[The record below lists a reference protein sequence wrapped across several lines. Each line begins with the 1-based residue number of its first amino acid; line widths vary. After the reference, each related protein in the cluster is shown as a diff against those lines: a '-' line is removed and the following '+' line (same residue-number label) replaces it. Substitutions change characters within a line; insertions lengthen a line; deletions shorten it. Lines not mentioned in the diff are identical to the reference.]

1 MALFHGEK
9 IKLFS
14 LTSNRSL
21 AQEVSDRLGIPLTP
35 CEVAKFADGET
46 SVNISE
52 TVRGHKVFVIQ
63 STSAP
68 VNDNLMELL
77 IFIDAL
83 KRASAK
89 EINIVLPYYGYSRQD
104 RKAQSRQPISA
115 KLVADLLTVAGA
127 TRVICLDL
135 HAAQIQGFFNIP
147 IDNLMAMPLFY
158 KYVLDNNITNSIV
171 VSPDHGGANRARK
184 LADALHTDIAIIDKR
199 RPRPNVSEVM
209 NVIGEVEGKNCLII
223 DDLIDTAGTIY
234 NAAAALKERGAKDIY
249 VFASHAIFSGEAVN
263 RLSNEAYFKKIV
275 VTNSIELPESK
286 RFNNLEIISIAEL
299 ISSAIEK
306 VVDDL
311 AMSPL
316 FFQ

>member
-9 IKLFS
+9 VKLFS
-14 LTSNRSL
+14 LSSNRTL
-21 AQEVSDRLGIPLTP
+21 AQEVSEKLGLPLTA
-35 CEVAKFADGET
+35 CEVTKFADGET

-63 STSAP
+63 STSSP

-127 TRVICLDL
+127 TRVMCLDL

-158 KYVLDNNITNSIV
+158 KYVVDHNITNAVV

-209 NVIGEVEGKNCLII
+209 NVIGDVKDKNCLII
-223 DDLIDTAGTIY
+223 DDLIDTAGTIR
-234 NAAAALKERGAKDIY
+234 NAAVALKERGAKDVY
-249 VFASHAIFSGEAVN
+249 CFASHAIFSGEAVN
-263 RLSNEAYFKKIV
+263 RLSDEELFKKVV

-286 RFNNLEIISIAEL
+286 KFKNLEIISIAEL

-306 VVDDL
+306 VLDDL

-316 FFQ
+316 FF